1 MPANADEDPSP
12 PTRGDGGEAFHRR
25 RWRKHKGLA
34 LLLGAVAGGL
44 AGYANTTFG
53 AAVGL
58 PFALVSADAFLIVLT
73 VVVAPVVEEPVK
85 LLALHF
91 LDIEEQASYTPRRWM
106 ALGAL
111 AGIGFGLAEAFF
123 YWRAL
128 APVSLAAASLNA
140 GTRLL
145 LTVPLHGLLVTAS
158 AYGYGLSKA
167 RRSSLPLALG
177 LAGAILAHAA
187 FNAFQVLQA
196 TGAIP

>member
-1 MPANADEDPSP
+1 MPEHTDDGSASPGDEAGSSF
-12 PTRGDGGEAFHRR
+12 RRR

-34 LLLGAVAGGL
+34 LLLGALVGGL

-53 AAVGL
+53 TAVGL

-91 LDIEEQASYTPRRWM
+91 LDVEEKATYTPRRWL

-111 AGIGFGLAEAFF
+111 AGIGFGLAEAAL

-128 APVSLAAASLNA
+128 APVSLAAATLNA
-140 GTRLL
+140 GTRLA

-158 AYGYGLSKA
+158 AYGYGLWRA
-167 RRSSLPLALG
+167 RRSRAPLALG
-177 LAGAILAHAA
+177 LTGAILAHAA

-196 TGAIP
+196 TGAIG